1 MWNLRLGAVYGP
13 DRRPCPLWPL
23 VIFPEDVDRKIAEL
37 LAPQP
42 RLPTPQYYHQIKP
55 VDIKHRR
62 WRCPPHS
69 QWRDAVNRFINNYWD
84 SGVPLRPFATR
95 YAPMVFVDWDDKGR
109 ATIDLSR
116 ALAALEM
123 DSDDSDDEHMSDD
136 SDDSDDDSSSDVGP
150 P

>member
-23 VIFPEDVDRKIAEL
+23 VVFPEDVDRKIADL

-42 RLPTPQYYHQIKP
+42 RLPTPQHYRQIKHP
-55 VDIKHRR
+55 MFLPRKSRL
-62 WRCPPHS
+62 HS

-95 YAPMVFVDWDDKGR
+95 YAPMVFVDWDDKGC

-116 ALAALEM
+116 ALAPWPGRTVATLM

-136 SDDSDDDSSSDVGP
+136 I
-150 P
+150 

>member
-23 VIFPEDVDRKIAEL
+23 VELFSEDVENKIAEL

-42 RLPTPQYYHQIKP
+42 RLPTPQYYNQIKP

-116 ALAALEM
+116 ALETRALEM
-123 DSDDSDDEHMSDD
+123 DSDDEHMSDD
-136 SDDSDDDSSSDVGP
+136 SDDSYPGDEF
-150 P
+150 